1 MNHYTHELIELID
14 CCMCDYEI
22 IQPTGIDVEEIL
34 EEDTDDGMW
43 DPEDQGWDLEDIT
56 YVMIGPLECKPSE

>member
-43 DPEDQGWDLEDIT
+43 DPEE
-56 YVMIGPLECKPSE
+56 